1 MTLPLR
7 ATIQLC
13 TYNRAHLLGRVLD
26 ACFEQ
31 TVPRDCY
38 EVVLVDDGSADDT
51 PQVIAAAQARAACL
65 FTVVVQS
72 NAGLARARNAGI
84 ARARGERIIFI
95 DDDVL
100 PVPSFVAAHL
110 ASHRRAPRAIVRGAV
125 INSESFERL
134 PTPTW
139 SLANYSGNFF
149 WTSNVS
155 VPLATLRS
163 VGNFSE
169 AFREYGWEDIELGLR
184 LRAAGVRAVFNRY
197 ALAFHYK
204 PRPGSSDIAGML
216 RRARAQARTAVQLRR
231 MHPSW
236 RVRLATGE
244 DPLQLALHRAFRA
257 AGVLERLERRIGSE
271 GVIHGAAG
279 RALENADE
287 SAASDMVLD
296 RPRLRAVRALER
308 ETYFRELNAA
318 RSPAADERDA

>member
-1 MTLPLR
+1 MMSAFR

-31 TVPRDCY
+31 TISSNAY
-38 EVVLVDDGSADDT
+38 EVVLVDDGSSDGT
-51 PQVIAAAQARAACL
+51 PQVIEAARQRASCAFTVIAQA
-65 FTVVVQS
+65 

-100 PVPSFVAAHL
+100 PIPAFVAAHL
-110 ASHRRAPRAIVRGAV
+110 NAHRRAPNAIVRGAV
-125 INSESFERL
+125 INTQSFERL

-139 SLANYSGNFF
+139 TLADYSGNFF

-155 VPLATLRS
+155 VPLGTLQR
-163 VGNFSE
+163 VGSFTE

-184 LRAAGVRAVFNRY
+184 LRAARVRAVFNRY
-197 ALAFHYK
+197 AVAFHYK
-204 PRPGSSDIAGML
+204 PRPRSGDVAGML

-231 MHPSW
+231 MHPTW

-244 DPLQLALHRAFRA
+244 DPLQRALHRALRTL
-257 AGVLERLERRIGSE
+257 GTTERLERRVGTML
-271 GVIHGAAG
+271 GD
-279 RALENADE
+279 RALDDAQ
-287 SAASDMVLD
+287 
-296 RPRLRAVRALER
+296 LRAARALER
-308 ETYFRELNAA
+308 ETYFGELEAA
-318 RSPAADERDA
+318 RRR

>member
-1 MTLPLR
+1 MTAPLR

-38 EVVLVDDGSADDT
+38 EVVLVDDGSSDDT
-51 PQVIAAAQARAACL
+51 PRVIAAARERATCA
-65 FTVVVQS
+65 FTIVAQD

-100 PVPSFVAAHL
+100 PIPSFVAAHL
-110 ASHRRAPRAIVRGAV
+110 TSHRRAPRSIVRGAV
-125 INSESFERL
+125 INTQSFERL

-139 SLANYSGNFF
+139 TVADYSGNFF

-155 VPLATLRS
+155 VPLDLVRR
-163 VGNFSE
+163 VGNFTD

-197 ALAFHYK
+197 AVAFHYK
-204 PRPGSSDIAGML
+204 PRPRRGDVAGML

-236 RVRLATGE
+236 RVRLAIGE
-244 DPLQLALHRAFRA
+244 DPLQLALHRMLRATGAIGRLEQRIVTGRIGEGGIGEGAVDGDAIAAFELDDRTLRA
-257 AGVLERLERRIGSE
+257 A
-271 GVIHGAAG
+271 
-279 RALENADE
+279 
-287 SAASDMVLD
+287 
-296 RPRLRAVRALER
+296 RALER
-308 ETYFRELNAA
+308 ETYFQELDAV
-318 RSPAADERDA
+318 RSSLKVHRSA